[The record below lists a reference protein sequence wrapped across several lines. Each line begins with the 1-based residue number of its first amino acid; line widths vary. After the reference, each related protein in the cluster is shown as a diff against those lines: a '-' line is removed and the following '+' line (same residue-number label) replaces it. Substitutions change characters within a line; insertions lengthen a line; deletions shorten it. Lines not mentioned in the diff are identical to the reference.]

1 MDNFLPNSFPE
12 NIKKELDAIN
22 KLVMPLAK
30 KTTRYMFWTFPL
42 IGVSVINTIY
52 LLFMGTKGTEM
63 YVLLFIY
70 ALLGSIGLALLKET
84 KINKKEI
91 ERIGVR
97 YILERIRRSSIISDE
112 RKNYYIYSVK
122 EQPLHAMENF
132 VKFLQEEDRM
142 NRWKNYERKDEKN
155 SEENGTL

>member
-142 NRWKNYERKDEKN
+142 NRWKNYERKEEKN
-155 SEENGTL
+155 SEENETL